1 MLEIIRKGVGLAFL
15 SFFLI
20 ATTTKLQAQNQ
31 VPSALERIVS
41 VNIYNEPA
49 KGMLDLIGKQTNV
62 VFSYSPKVLENRP
75 PITLD
80 AEKQPIRLVLYT
92 AFGETVK
99 IKSRGKYI
107 ILTDNRD

>member
-62 VFSYSPKVLENRP
+62 VSP
-75 PITLD
+75 TL
-80 AEKQPIRLVLYT
+80 QRYWRIGLPLP
-92 AFGETVK
+92 
-99 IKSRGKYI
+99 
-107 ILTDNRD
+107 